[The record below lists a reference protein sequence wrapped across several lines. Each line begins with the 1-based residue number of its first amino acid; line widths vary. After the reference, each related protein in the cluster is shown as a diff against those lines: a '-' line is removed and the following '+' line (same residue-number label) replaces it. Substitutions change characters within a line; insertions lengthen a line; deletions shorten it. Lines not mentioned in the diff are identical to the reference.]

1 MSILRYATGRGRFV
15 GQSLIYPVPIPLDAA
30 QYFGAAVVGED
41 GQFYYS
47 NGLEWIVPIED
58 NEILRPSA
66 LVPFSVDERTQLRLT
81 TFRSPAGL
89 EQTGIIFEISTNGA
103 DFDGA
108 LTRIVP
114 GFGNAY
120 QIAFP
125 EDGFG
130 PGDRVLWRAAYTGTG
145 GTQSN
150 FSVPYA
156 QTFPELIS
164 RPAPITRENAI
175 TGTVRVTD
183 FESAAIF
190 GYGYAET
197 QTEFYAPDA
206 TPGVSAPLISVT
218 HTGGA
223 ITTVPIPP
231 LEPAQSYLWRARY
244 GGRLNAAA
252 PVIYSDWS
260 SPRSFFLGAASLIL
274 VYDLTLASARTIF
287 IPLGGGTVNNPLDVT
302 IDWGD
307 GTSERFTTAGIKPH
321 LYAEGAGPRITV
333 TITGRLDWYGTSQPI
348 DQAGLVRVENIGF
361 AIGLTSLR
369 GAFRQTTTALD
380 YITPNIPE
388 TVTSFEELFF
398 ESSCAADLRGMDTRN
413 ITTIRRIF
421 YRSDGTGPN
430 CANWDV
436 GRVTDVFQAFADS
449 QMNNPF
455 SLGNWESLTS
465 MEQMFVQTQGNYSGG
480 RDGRVLFNQP
490 IASWDVSRITSMR
503 LMFGCTAAANVGGIG
518 AAFNQPINAWDVRAV
533 QSFEGFMGHLGDP
546 GITSGGAVFNQP
558 LNLWNTSAADTMR
571 RMFAIAPAF
580 NQDIGNWNIE
590 SVTDLSAMF
599 ASVIGSS
606 ARIYHSFNRSIERW
620 NTARVSDMSFMFL
633 NGSFDQPLAT
643 WQTGAAKTMRG
654 MFQSCPFNQPIGT
667 WDVSAVSDM
676 AFMFANVL
684 TNTSRVAFDQDIG
697 AWDVGRVTTM
707 EAMFAAVGAGSS
719 QFHSFNN
726 GGNASISAWDVSQVT
741 SMRAMFACG
750 IGGSGLRTHPFNQ
763 PIGSWNVERVAD
775 MSRMF
780 AGNNHAFDQD
790 IGNWPLRPTGL
801 ALTDFMAS
809 SIGRAFSE
817 ANYSR
822 LLTGW
827 ANRVA
832 TMSDPVNTAVLFE
845 ARRYNTTAYQPGAR
859 FTSAPPART
868 FLTTPRS
875 LSVAGADVPE
885 TDGIYTFDAAA
896 SLYLKSDGWYFLK
909 IGPDWTLFDPA
920 DSAQATGT
928 GMHPWDVT
936 PWSGALI
943 TSTILING
951 AAWTIA
957 GDSAA

>member
-30 QYFGAAVVGED
+30 QYFGAAVVGEN

-89 EQTGIIFEISTNGA
+89 EQTGIIFEISTNGV

-108 LTRIVP
+108 VTRIIP

-120 QIAFP
+120 QLEFP

-145 GTQSN
+145 GAQSN

-164 RPAPITRENAI
+164 RPSPITRENAI

-206 TPGVSAPLISVT
+206 TPGIDAPLITVT
-218 HTGGA
+218 QNGGA

-231 LEPAQSYLWRARY
+231 LVPAANYLWRSRY
-244 GGRLNAAA
+244 GGRLNASA
-252 PVIYSDWS
+252 PIIYSDWS
-260 SPRSFFLGAASLIL
+260 SPRVFFLGAASLIL
-274 VYDLTLASARTIF
+274 TYDLDLATARTIH
-287 IPLGGGTVNNPLDVT
+287 IPLGGGTVNTPLNVT

-307 GTSERFTTAGIKPH
+307 GSSEPFTTAGIKPH
-321 LYAEGAGPRITV
+321 TYSEGVGPRVTV

-361 AIGLTSLR
+361 AMGLTSLR
-369 GAFRQTTTALD
+369 GAFRQTTTALE

-388 TVTSFEELFF
+388 TVTSFEELFQ
-398 ESSCAADLRGMDTRN
+398 ESLCAADLRDMDTRN

-436 GRVTDVFQAFADS
+436 GRVEDVFQAFADS
-449 QMNNPF
+449 QMNSSF

-465 MEQMFVQTQGNYSGG
+465 MEEMFVQTIGDYYSG
-480 RDGRVLFNQP
+480 RDGRVRFNQP
-490 IASWDVSRITSMR
+490 IGYWDVSRITNMR
-503 LMFGCTAAANVGGIG
+503 LMFGCTMRANAGKVG
-518 AAFNQPINAWDVRAV
+518 ADFNQPINAWDVRAV

-580 NQDIGNWNIE
+580 NQDISSWNIE

-620 NTARVSDMSFMFL
+620 NTARVTDMSFMFL
-633 NGSFDQPLAT
+633 NGSYDQPLAT
-643 WQTGAAKTMRG
+643 WQTGAVETMRG

-827 ANRVA
+827 ANRVDA
-832 TMSDPVNTAVLFE
+832 VSGPFLVPFGTADRV
-845 ARRYNTTAYQPGAR
+845 YNTTVYQPASR
-859 FTSAPPART
+859 FTNAADARV
-868 FLTTPRS
+868 FLVAPRS
-875 LSVAGADVPE
+875 VSVAGASTAE
-885 TDGIYTFDAAA
+885 ADGTYTFDAATG
-896 SLYLKSDGWYFLK
+896 LYAKATGWYFLK
-909 IGPDWTLFDPA
+909 LGSTWTLYDATDAPQASGDA
-920 DSAQATGT
+920 DLPWEGTAWTGVLSTATLRN
-928 GMHPWDVT
+928 
-936 PWSGALI
+936 A
-943 TSTILING
+943 G
-951 AAWTIA
+951 AAWTIT
-957 GDSAA
+957 GDIAA